1 MSGRP
6 TRFPTNPSSNDQ
18 FCIPADLTILV
29 KPKMTNHSNRF
40 LSTMFVLFAL
50 VFGASFVASCSKA
63 DATTKKE
70 KTKKSK
76 EEPEAETVQADDED
90 TKGAKKDPDP
100 EMDESDTEQ
109 AAADDKNEVH
119 SKERAKPGEKKKTA
133 ADEKVS
139 GRSPVKEK
147 KAVADEIWAKLS
159 QGNKRFMAGKHTTVN
174 YAAARKALVKGQ
186 QPEVIVLG
194 CADSRVPPEFVF
206 DKNLGEIFVVRD
218 AGNIP
223 DKVSL
228 GSIEYAVEHLHA
240 KALLILGHESCGA
253 VAAAVSGEK
262 MPTTNLSAIVD
273 SISPAFE
280 GSKTCIIGEPSN
292 MSCVELNVR
301 QSSDDVISRSPIL
314 RKAVKEGQ
322 LAVIRAVYKL
332 ETGEVVRL
340 N

>member
-1 MSGRP
+1 MKTQTYRP
-6 TRFPTNPSSNDQ
+6 
-18 FCIPADLTILV
+18 
-29 KPKMTNHSNRF
+29 
-40 LSTMFVLFAL
+40 LSTLFVLFAL
-50 VFGASFVASCSKA
+50 VFGVSFAASCGKA

-70 KTKKSK
+70 KTKKAK
-76 EEPEAETVQADDED
+76 EEPEADTVETDSKDSKKLSDNETEESNVEVEKAADKKVSNSKE
-90 TKGAKKDPDP
+90 TLKKD
-100 EMDESDTEQ
+100 
-109 AAADDKNEVH
+109 
-119 SKERAKPGEKKKTA
+119 EKKKGSV
-133 ADEKVS
+133 DEKVS
-139 GRSPVKEK
+139 GRSPVKDQ
-147 KAVADEIWAKLS
+147 KAAADEIWAKLA

-186 QPEVIVLG
+186 QPEVIILG

-292 MSCVELNVR
+292 LSCVELNVK

-314 RKAVKEGQ
+314 KKAVKEGQ

-332 ETGEVVRL
+332 QTGEVVRL

>member
-1 MSGRP
+1 MKTQTPR
-6 TRFPTNPSSNDQ
+6 
-18 FCIPADLTILV
+18 LTVI
-29 KPKMTNHSNRF
+29 
-40 LSTMFVLFAL
+40 FVLLAWML
-50 VFGASFVASCSKA
+50 GISFTASCSKA

-70 KTKKSK
+70 KPKKVE
-76 EEPEAETVQADDED
+76 EEPEADTETAKADETDEEKAD
-90 TKGAKKDPDP
+90 SETTN
-100 EMDESDTEQ
+100 ESDSEDAKADEKKTE
-109 AAADDKNEVH
+109 KKTE
-119 SKERAKPGEKKKTA
+119 SKSEPKSEPLKAGEKKKPGK
-133 ADEKVS
+133 DEKAT
-139 GRSPVKEK
+139 GKSPVKDSK
-147 KAVADEIWAKLS
+147 MVGDEIWAKLS

-174 YAAARKALVKGQ
+174 YADARKTLVKGQ

-206 DKNLGEIFVVRD
+206 DRNLGELFVVRD

-228 GSIEYAVEHLHA
+228 GSIEYAVEHLKA

-262 MPTTNLSAIVD
+262 MPSGNLTAIVD

-280 GSKTCIIGEPSN
+280 DSKTCVIGEPSN
-292 MSCVELNVR
+292 LSCVELNVK
-301 QSSDDVISRSPIL
+301 QSSKDVISRSPIL
-314 RKAVKEGQ
+314 KKAVSEGR

-340 N
+340 D

>member
-1 MSGRP
+1 MKKLTLRYFISILILLTLISG
-6 TRFPTNPSSNDQ
+6 
-18 FCIPADLTILV
+18 I
-29 KPKMTNHSNRF
+29 
-40 LSTMFVLFAL
+40 
-50 VFGASFVASCSKA
+50 SFVASCSKA

-70 KTKKSK
+70 KTKKAK
-76 EEPEAETVQADDED
+76 EEPETETAETV
-90 TKGAKKDPDP
+90 
-100 EMDESDTEQ
+100 DTETKKE
-109 AAADDKNEVH
+109 ADHESEEPNAEEAKADEKKGESSKND
-119 SKERAKPGEKKKTA
+119 EKKKPSS
-133 ADEKVS
+133 DEKTA
-139 GRSPVKEK
+139 GKSPVKDPK
-147 KAVADEIWAKLS
+147 VVANEIWAKLS
-159 QGNKRFMAGKHTTVN
+159 AGNKRFMAGKHTTVN
-174 YAAARKALVKGQ
+174 YAAARKTLVKGQ

-206 DKNLGEIFVVRD
+206 DKNLGELFVVRD

-262 MPTTNLSAIVD
+262 MPSANLSAIVD

-280 GSKTCIIGEPSN
+280 GSKACIIGEPSN
-292 MSCVELNVR
+292 LSCVELNVK
-301 QSSDDVISRSPIL
+301 QSSEDILSRSPIL
-314 RKAVKEGQ
+314 KKAVKEGH

-340 N
+340 D

>member
-1 MSGRP
+1 MKKQTSRYLS
-6 TRFPTNPSSNDQ
+6 TF
-18 FCIPADLTILV
+18 LTI
-29 KPKMTNHSNRF
+29 
-40 LSTMFVLFAL
+40 FAL
-50 VFGASFVASCSKA
+50 LLGVSFVASCSKA

-70 KTKKSK
+70 KTKKPKEDPETQTAETDDAETKKEADHETEEPDSEELKADKKKLDSSK
-76 EEPEAETVQADDED
+76 EP
-90 TKGAKKDPDP
+90 
-100 EMDESDTEQ
+100 
-109 AAADDKNEVH
+109 
-119 SKERAKPGEKKKTA
+119 SKTAEKKKNSR
-133 ADEKVS
+133 DEQIS
-139 GRSPVKEK
+139 GKSPVKDPK
-147 KAVADEIWAKLS
+147 VMADEIWAKLS
-159 QGNKRFMAGKHTTVN
+159 AGNKRFMAGKHTVVN
-174 YAAARKALVKGQ
+174 YAAARKTLVKGQ

-223 DKVSL
+223 DKVTL

-262 MPTTNLSAIVD
+262 MPSTNLSAIVD

-292 MSCVELNVR
+292 LSCVELNIK
-301 QSSDDVISRSPIL
+301 QSSEDVISRSSIL
-314 RKAVKEGQ
+314 KKAVKEGH
-322 LAVIRAVYKL
+322 LVVIRAVYKL
-332 ETGEVVRL
+332 ETGEVLRI